1 MKTKFK
7 KLVAIFMAVITA
19 VSVLPLQAVAAS
31 WGIGDIVYSAMYD
44 DYYGSDGD
52 MYRDLR
58 DYPYIRYVSANQ
70 TTAGYRTASS
80 HAKISVSKGGVYQ
93 QVICIEAGVALDV
106 NVQYEGIDGN
116 NCEYLSF
123 LPDKVHKDIKLALLC
138 GFNSDT
144 TNSPVANTNLD
155 DFSFATQVIVWEIQQ
170 QLRTGYGKS
179 DLKTNSVGTPA
190 KVFYEQLKDR
200 PAEKCYD
207 WILSKMASYGKIP
220 SFATTNKATA
230 PVYKMAY
237 NQTTRKYSVTL
248 TDTNNS
254 GMPASTFSISGVTV
268 TKSGNKYTFTTSSK
282 ITTQRLASYTDNR
295 IDCSANPFV
304 VWQVKDPS
312 LDYQLMA
319 AGLSDPVQFF
329 AYFLTEDRGNGRI
342 LKVWNSVESLTQA
355 EKIALGKYVYFTVKN
370 ANGKYV
376 SASGGTG
383 GVYTYSGTSTTAQK
397 YRLNT
402 TSIAFRIDDMPT
414 GKYTITEYNNTPGYS
429 PATQSKEITVTNGE
443 TAEVSFTNTQDTGD
457 GRILKVWNSVES
469 LTQAEKIALGEY
481 VYFTVKNANG
491 KYVSAIG
498 GTGGVYTYS
507 GTSTTA
513 QKYKLNTT
521 SIAFRIDDMPAGK
534 YTVTEYN
541 TAPGY
546 SPKTQSIIL
555 NITKGKTAEVSFTN
569 TLDTGSVEITKQ
581 FLNVEGNSE
590 TVTDEQLSDISFVI
604 KNQEGKPLTFS
615 GSNGNYSYEGVSD
628 GSGTKLKL
636 SDTYKLFADELP
648 AHKQYTAEE
657 VSGTTG
663 YSFTIDPIT
672 FEIKANETTSKVFYN
687 KAQTGYITIKK
698 RSADGKL
705 SGWKFRVQL
714 VSSPF
719 EGYTYDKTFT
729 TDAYG
734 VISIGD
740 LRVGKYKV
748 SEVSSGIAGYI
759 TPSNQTVEIKYN
771 EVTSIEMQNLP
782 YGHIKI
788 QKVNKKTGEKV
799 SGATFAI
806 YESNG
811 KTPAKA
817 FKSATDKTLVDA
829 VITET
834 PEGSGIYVCNYLPIT
849 ATSGTKYVIKE
860 TSAPEGYILDNGSYT
875 VTLDTADE
883 IVPVSN
889 NGTDKFIEDE
899 YGHAQIIKK
908 WVAPAQPT
916 EEEIKELEK
925 QVYFTVQDAQ
935 GNYLRVNGTDGSY
948 TYSGIKDVEAR
959 FMLSDGKFSI
969 AMLPTGTYTVTEYNN
984 APGYSPA
991 VQEVT
996 ISVKRNQ
1003 TAVAEFVNTRD
1014 TGTAEINKKWTA
1026 PVSLT
1031 EEEIKELEKHI
1042 SFTVKD
1048 KDNKY
1053 LIVSGNNGVYSY
1065 AGVQEEEA
1073 RFVIIDSVFK
1083 IENLPTGTYIV
1094 TEYNSLEN
1102 YSPKEQYVTV
1112 HVTKDS
1118 VESVEFIND
1127 RDTGEAEIV
1136 KIWQTSASLSK
1147 EDVARLEKDVMF
1159 TVKDKDGRYFKVG
1172 TVKNGKYIFEGVQE
1186 EAAYFKLINSKI
1198 AITNVPTGEYEVT
1211 EINNAPGYLPKT
1223 ETVKITVTKDT
1234 ATKIEFTN
1242 KAITGNVEIIKVD
1255 EDYPDVKLTG
1265 AEFTIFEMDKKTVVG
1280 KLTEVEKGVYRYD
1293 GLLYGEYYLQ
1303 ETKAP
1308 EYFIRDVNFYYFQIV
1323 NDGETVNVTNTEIG
1337 KGTFINSPATG
1348 TIKVVKTAYD
1358 GKVAGI
1364 QFRIT
1369 GTEYSTGKTYDKLF
1383 TTDEKGV
1390 IEVEFLRAG
1399 EYTVHEEENAEL
1411 KKNYLLAEDQTVII
1425 SKPQNL
1431 QLVKMHN
1438 HKKPD
1443 NPDTGV
1449 ELTVDTCLP
1458 VAMVCVAGTLVSGI
1472 VIVALDITR
1481 GRKRKHK

>member
-7 KLVAIFMAVITA
+7 RLIALFMAVVTT
-19 VSVLPLQAVAAS
+19 VTVLPIQAFAAT
-31 WGIGDIVYSAMYD
+31 WGEGDYVYSAMLG
-44 DYYGSDGD
+44 DYVGADGG
-52 MYRDLR
+52 MYRDQR
-58 DYPYIRYVSANQ
+58 DYDYIRYIGEGGRY
-70 TTAGYRTASS
+70 TKGTRTASS
-80 HAKISVSKGGVYQ
+80 HAKLSVSKNGNAQ
-93 QVICIEAGVALDV
+93 QVICIEAGVGLDIAV
-106 NVQYEGIDGN
+106 PYEGVASN
-116 NCEYLSF
+116 NSLYLTY
-123 LPDKVHKDIKLALLC
+123 LPKNVLEGIELALLC

-144 TNSPVANTNLD
+144 MSSPVANTNLD
-155 DFSFATQVIVWEIQQ
+155 DFSFATQMIVWEIQQ
-170 QLRTGYGKS
+170 QLRTGYNKT
-179 DLKTNSVGTPA
+179 DLKDNSIGTPA
-190 KVFYEQLKDR
+190 KVFYEQLQGR
-200 PAEKCYD
+200 PAEDCYD
-207 WILSKMASYGKIP
+207 WILAKMKAYGTIP
-220 SFATTNKATA
+220 SFTRNSSDNATT
-230 PVYKMAY
+230 VKMKY
-237 NQTTRKYSVTL
+237 NSTTKKYSVTL

-254 GMPASTFSISGVTV
+254 GMPASAFKMPSGVTV
-268 TKSGNKYTFTTSSK
+268 TKSGNKYTFTTSSRITGTK
-282 ITTQRLASYTDNR
+282 IVSYASNRTD
-295 IDCSANPFV
+295 CAANPLI
-304 VWQVKDPS
+304 VWKVYNENKD
-312 LDYQLMA
+312 LQTMA
-319 AGLSDPVQFF
+319 AGLADPVQFYVKL
-329 AYFLTEDRGNGRI
+329 ATEDRGSGRVAKI
-342 LKVWNSVESLTQA
+342 WDSADSLSQA
-355 EKIALGKYVYFTVKN
+355 EKVALGENVYFTVKN
-370 ANGKYV
+370 SSNQYV
-376 SASGGTG
+376 TATGGTG
-383 GVYTYSGTSTTAQK
+383 GVYIYSGTSTTAQK

-443 TAEVSFTNTQDTGD
+443 TAEVSFTNTQDTGN

-469 LTQAEKIALGEY
+469 LTQAEKIALGEH

-498 GTGGVYTYS
+498 GTGGVYIYS

-513 QKYKLNTT
+513 QKYRLNTT
-521 SIAFRIDDMPAGK
+521 SIAFRIDDMPTGK
-534 YTVTEYN
+534 YTITEYN

-628 GSGTKLKL
+628 GFGTKLKL

-687 KAQTGYITIKK
+687 RAQTGYITIKK

-705 SGWKFRVQL
+705 SGFKFRVQL
-714 VSSPF
+714 VSAPF

-729 TDAYG
+729 TDANG

-740 LRVGKYKV
+740 LRVGTYRV
-748 SEVSSGIAGYI
+748 SEITLGVVGYI
-759 TPSNQTVEIKYN
+759 TPESQVIEVKYN
-771 EVTSIEMQNLP
+771 ELTTVEMQNLP

-860 TSAPEGYILDNGSYT
+860 TSAPEGYILDNGTYT

-916 EEEIKELEK
+916 EEEIRELEK

-935 GNYLRVNGTDGSY
+935 GNYLRVNGTDGNY
-948 TYSGIKDVEAR
+948 TYSGIRDVEAR

-991 VQEVT
+991 IQEVT

-1014 TGTAEINKKWTA
+1014 TGTAEINKRWTA
-1026 PVSLT
+1026 PVTPT

-1042 SFTVKD
+1042 SFTVKN

-1065 AGVQEEEA
+1065 AGAQEEEA
-1073 RFVIIDSVFK
+1073 FFTVTDSVFK

-1198 AITNVPTGEYEVT
+1198 AIVNVPTGEYEVT

-1223 ETVKITVTKDT
+1223 ETVSISVTKNMST
-1234 ATKIEFTN
+1234 RIEFTN

-1308 EYFIRDVNFYYFQIV
+1308 EYFVRDVNFYYFQIV
-1323 NDGETVNVTNTEIG
+1323 NDGETVNVTNT
-1337 KGTFINSPATG
+1337 
-1348 TIKVVKTAYD
+1348 
-1358 GKVAGI
+1358 
-1364 QFRIT
+1364 
-1369 GTEYSTGKTYDKLF
+1369 
-1383 TTDEKGV
+1383 
-1390 IEVEFLRAG
+1390 
-1399 EYTVHEEENAEL
+1399 
-1411 KKNYLLAEDQTVII
+1411 
-1425 SKPQNL
+1425 
-1431 QLVKMHN
+1431 
-1438 HKKPD
+1438 
-1443 NPDTGV
+1443 
-1449 ELTVDTCLP
+1449 
-1458 VAMVCVAGTLVSGI
+1458 
-1472 VIVALDITR
+1472 
-1481 GRKRKHK
+1481 